1 MVPKSPGKVFAK
13 IKTSSFFELMIKQI
27 KKSQIDNPSFIA
39 KLESLNPIPFTDKIQ
54 WGQIQARIQDQDSLE
69 D

>member
-13 IKTSSFFELMIKQI
+13 IKTSSFFELMITQI
-27 KKSQIDNPSFIA
+27 ENSHMNNPSFIA
-39 KLESLNPIPFTDKIQ
+39 KLESLNPIPFADKSQ
-54 WGQIQARIQDQDSLE
+54 WDQIRARIQDQNSLE